1 MGKNKNKSYT
11 KEQIN
16 KDNRLGYIVSLG
28 KTDPRVRP
36 IELFPDFKHTQKKKL
51 PTYLQSVGGIG
62 KSRQKSVRWY
72 PPDP

>member
-36 IELFPDFKHTQKKKL
+36 IELFPDFKHKLEKKL

-62 KSRQKSVRWY
+62 KNRQKSVR
-72 PPDP
+72 

>member
-36 IELFPDFKHTQKKKL
+36 IELFPDFKHTKKKI
-51 PTYLQSVGGIG
+51 TNVSSIRWWHWKEQ
-62 KSRQKSVRWY
+62 KKSVRLY
-72 PPDP
+72 PPKP

>member
-16 KDNRLGYIVSLG
+16 KDNRLGYILSLG

-36 IELFPDFKHTQKKKL
+36 IELFPDLKHT
-51 PTYLQSVGGIG
+51 
-62 KSRQKSVRWY
+62 
-72 PPDP
+72 